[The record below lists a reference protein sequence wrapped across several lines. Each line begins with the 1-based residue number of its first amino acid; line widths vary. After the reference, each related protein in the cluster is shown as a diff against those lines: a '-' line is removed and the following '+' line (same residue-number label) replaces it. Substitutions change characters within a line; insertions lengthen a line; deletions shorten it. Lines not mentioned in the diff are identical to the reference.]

1 MKITLF
7 SSNQPRHLSLANKLA
22 NFCDELYFVSEVKTL
37 FPGKISDHFRRSDVM
52 ERYFSNVLRAE
63 KLLFPEINFLR
74 HNVKTLAIKNG
85 DLSLLEEVNLY
96 PALKSDIYIVFGSSF
111 IKGWLAD
118 FLIDKAA
125 INVHL
130 GISPY
135 YRGSSCNFWALY
147 DKRPAYVGATLHKLS
162 NGLDDG
168 DIISHCLPCLRN
180 DENIFSFTMRSVS
193 AAHEGL
199 LSLLQDKNLPNIKTV
214 RQDKT
219 KELRYS
225 KRADFTDN
233 VASEFLDVAN
243 KMQLQIDNYPE
254 LVRPQFFE

>member
-1 MKITLF
+1 
-7 SSNQPRHLSLANKLA
+7 
-22 NFCDELYFVSEVKTL
+22 
-37 FPGKISDHFRRSDVM
+37 M

-63 KLLFPEINFLR
+63 KLLFPDINFLR
-74 HNVKTLAIKNG
+74 ANVKTLAIKNG

-118 FLIDKAA
+118 FLIDRAA

-193 AAHEGL
+193 AHMRGYFHYCKIRICLILKPFAKIKP
-199 LSLLQDKNLPNIKTV
+199 KNYVIQSGQT
-214 RQDKT
+214 
-219 KELRYS
+219 
-225 KRADFTDN
+225 
-233 VASEFLDVAN
+233 
-243 KMQLQIDNYPE
+243 LQIMLHPSFLMLLIGCSYKSIIIQN
-254 LVRPQFFE
+254 

>member
-22 NFCDELYFVSEVKTL
+22 TICDELYFVSEVKTL
-37 FPGKISDHFRRSDVM
+37 FPGKISDHFRKSDVM
-52 ERYFSNVLRAE
+52 ERYFTNVLWAE
-63 KLLFPEINFLR
+63 KTLFPGINFLPA
-74 HNVKTLAIKNG
+74 NVKTLAIKNG
-85 DLSLLEEVNLY
+85 DLSLLEEVHLY
-96 PALKSDIYIVFGSSF
+96 PALKSDIYVVFGSSF

-118 FLIDKAA
+118 FLIKRAA

-130 GISPY
+130 GVSPY

-147 DKRPAYVGATLHKLS
+147 DKRPAYVGATLHKLAA
-162 NGLDDG
+162 GLDDG
-168 DIISHCLPCLRN
+168 DIISHCIPCLRT
-180 DENIFSFTMRSVS
+180 DENKFSFTMRSVS

-199 LSLLQDKNLPNIKTV
+199 MSLLQDTNLSKIKSV
-214 RQDKT
+214 PQDKT

-225 KRADFTDN
+225 KRADFTDI
-233 VASEFLDVAN
+233 VASEFLDAAD
-243 KMQLQIDNYPE
+243 KMHLQIDNYPE